1 MLDETRLEGLAL
13 LADQDALNA
22 LIDTQ
27 VILQLMVKKNLVS
40 PEEVALTRE
49 LVKRQP
55 KYKQM
60 QQTLDDAMDRV
71 DESSKLE
78 FKEERSVA
86 DKKIKIVYRDG
97 TEEQVYVD
105 DYYVRDGC
113 FCTYVRFGV
122 ESGSRHIPLDRIRE
136 YIVY

>member
-27 VILQLMVKKNLVS
+27 VILQRMVKKNLVS